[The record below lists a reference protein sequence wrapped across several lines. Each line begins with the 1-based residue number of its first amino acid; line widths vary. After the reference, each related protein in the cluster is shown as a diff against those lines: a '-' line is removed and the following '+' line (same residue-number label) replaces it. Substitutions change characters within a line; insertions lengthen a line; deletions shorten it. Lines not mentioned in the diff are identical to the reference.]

1 MGFGRL
7 GDPLTRREEEILLGL
22 ADGLMVTEIAAELH
36 IAAETAKGHAQ
47 SLRQKLGAVSM
58 GQAVAIVVA
67 YHRGLLTPKVAA

>member
-1 MGFGRL
+1 MGFGRP

-22 ADGLMVTEIAAELH
+22 ADGLMVNEIAAELH

-47 SLRQKLGAVSM
+47 SLRQKLGARNAAH
-58 GQAVAIVVA
+58 AVALA